1 MQRFVDIRGDYRV
14 ANGLGSAILDN
25 LLMTQPNS
33 AQPPHFSKTEFR
45 AALGLFATG
54 VTIVTARDVSGRL
67 VGLTVNSF
75 NSVSLVPPLVLW
87 SLALTA
93 RSMSTF
99 SQTSNYAIHILAA
112 DQLHLAERFSRNE
125 ASRFEGV
132 PFRDNA
138 AGVPILD
145 GALAVFECFNRSRY
159 EEGDHVIFVGEVE
172 RCTLH
177 SDAQPLIYQSGK
189 FFSRPV
195 EISQTSMRRSD
206 LG

>member
-1 MQRFVDIRGDYRV
+1 M
-14 ANGLGSAILDN
+14 SSS
-25 LLMTQPNS
+25 NS
-33 AQPPHFSKTEFR
+33 AQPPDFSKTEFR

-54 VTIVTARDVSGRL
+54 VTIVTAKDVSGRL

-75 NSVSLVPPLVLW
+75 NSVSLAPPLVLW

-99 SQTSNYAIHILAA
+99 TQTLNYAIHILAA
-112 DQLHLAERFSRNE
+112 DQLTLAERFSRNE
-125 ASRFEGV
+125 TSRFEGV

-172 RCTLH
+172 RCTLLA
-177 SDAQPLIYQSGK
+177 DAQPLIFQGGK
-189 FFSRPV
+189 FFSRPL
-195 EISQTSMRRSD
+195 EISPTSMRRSD